1 LSRPRRIAAPVA
13 LALSGLL
20 LVACGGGPSPSGL
33 ATQGTASST
42 TTSSVVATS
51 APIPTSSTVPAGP
64 VTFAFAGDVHFEGV
78 LRGQLDEDPAGL
90 LAPIAPVLGDADLTV
105 VNLETAITQRG
116 TAATKDY
123 TFRAPESAYTALA
136 SAGVDVAN
144 VANNHGMDFGDEGL
158 TDTLYSAAINGFP
171 LIGIGNDAS
180 EAFRPYEATLNGQQI
195 AVFGATQVLDGNL
208 IDAWSATDSQG
219 GLANAL
225 DPDRLVAA
233 VSEVRPRVDTL
244 VVYLHW
250 GTEGETCPTERQQTL
265 GDELVAA
272 GADIVVGSHAHRL
285 QGGGRDG
292 AAFIDYGL
300 GNFVFYSPDGSPGAA
315 TGVLKVT
322 ATGRTIDSY
331 EWVPATIRSGVP
343 TPLEGDEATQAQVDW
358 QALRDCTDLTE

>member
-1 LSRPRRIAAPVA
+1 VPLVA
-13 LALSGLL
+13 GAL
-20 LVACGGGPSPSGL
+20 LVACGGGEVPDAFTSGAPTTPVEPSSSS
-33 ATQGTASST
+33 TASSVAGP
-42 TTSSVVATS
+42 TTSTT
-51 APIPTSSTVPAGP
+51 APPGP
-64 VTFAFAGDVHFEGV
+64 VTFAFAGDVHFEPPI
-78 LRGQLDEDPAGL
+78 RGQLDADPATL
-90 LAPIAPVLGDADLTV
+90 LAPIAPLLSDADLTV

-116 TAATKDY
+116 TPAVKDY
-123 TFRAPESAYTALA
+123 TFRAPDTAYTALS

-144 VANNHGMDFGDEGL
+144 VANNHGMDFGAEGL
-158 TDTLYSAAINGFP
+158 TDTLYSAALTPFP
-171 LIGIGNDAS
+171 LIGIGNDAT
-180 EAFRPYEATLNGQQI
+180 EAFTPYQATINNQRI

-208 IDAWSATDSQG
+208 IDAWTATDSQA
-219 GLANAL
+219 GLASAL

-233 VSEVRPRVDTL
+233 ITAARPNLDTL
-244 VVYLHW
+244 VVFLHW
-250 GTEGETCPTERQQTL
+250 GTEGETCPTERQETL
-265 GDELVAA
+265 ADELIAA

-292 AAFIDYGL
+292 DAFVDYGL

-343 TPLEGDEATQAQVDW
+343 TPLEGDEATQAQADW

>member
-1 LSRPRRIAAPVA
+1 MAACGV
-13 LALSGLL
+13 LAG
-20 LVACGGGPSPSGL
+20 CGGGEVPASL
-33 ATQGTASST
+33 AAGAAPTTVET
-42 TTSSVVATS
+42 TTSSSTVLPAST
-51 APIPTSSTVPAGP
+51 TTTVPAGP

-90 LAPIAPVLGDADLTV
+90 LAPIAPVLGSADISV

-123 TFRAPESAYTALA
+123 TFRAPETAYTALA

-144 VANNHGMDFGDEGL
+144 VANNHGMDFGAEGL

-171 LIGIGNDAS
+171 LIGIGNDAT
-180 EAFRPYEATLNGQQI
+180 EAFRPFEATINGQQI

-208 IDAWSATDSQG
+208 IDSWSAGDG
-219 GLANAL
+219 DAGLANAL

-233 VSEVRPRVDTL
+233 ITEARPRIDTV

-250 GTEGETCPTERQQTL
+250 GKEGETCPTERQTELADQ
-265 GDELVAA
+265 LVAA

-285 QGGGRDG
+285 QGAGRDG
-292 AAFIDYGL
+292 AAFVAYGL
-300 GNFVFYSPDGSPGAA
+300 GNFAFYSPDGSPAAA
-315 TGVLKVT
+315 TGVLQVT
-322 ATGRTIDSY
+322 ATGRTVDGY

-343 TPLEGDEATQAQVDW
+343 TPLEGAEAEQAQADW
-358 QALRDCTDLTE
+358 QALRDCTDLEP